1 MYLRLKVGMKTV
13 KKEQN
18 YGRETK
24 MLPLN
29 KVAKKRVNIGVYR
42 HFLSFTRKKT
52 LNHCGVHP
60 TTVYTTGN
68 KLSGPH
74 VYQGFPLIEPQ

>member
-18 YGRETK
+18 YRRETK

-42 HFLSFTRKKT
+42 HFLSFTRKKNT
-52 LNHCGVHP
+52 ESLWCTSNHCVH
-60 TTVYTTGN
+60 YW
-68 KLSGPH
+68 K
-74 VYQGFPLIEPQ
+74 